1 MGGVALMWEDDA
13 LSKLLAEPDVELD
26 WPEADLSK
34 LFDDLPD
41 DALDWPEPD
50 PAVLEWF
57 PPEPSTPPHLEHW
70 SVRLAM
76 LQQIGNDPTGE
87 SGDETE

>member
-1 MGGVALMWEDDA
+1 MWEDDA

-76 LQQIGNDPTGE
+76 LREIGNDPTGE
-87 SGDETE
+87 SGDGPE

>member
-1 MGGVALMWEDDA
+1 MWEDDA
-13 LSKLLAEPDVELD
+13 LSKLLAEPDVALD
-26 WPEADLSK
+26 WPETDLSK
-34 LFDDLPD
+34 LF
-41 DALDWPEPD
+41 
-50 PAVLEWF
+50 AVEWF

-87 SGDETE
+87 PGDATE